1 MMGRHR
7 TIDREAVLDAAE
19 RVVMRAG
26 AAHLTLDAVAA
37 EAGISK
43 ASVLYDYKS
52 KRALIGAVIERRVGT
67 EEKKIQAFIDAE
79 AGKPDADIRG
89 RLAAVSRA
97 SSEEDR
103 SVALNLCVAL
113 AQDAELR
120 GPVQKSIGD
129 ALAAIATTST
139 HPRGALLAFLAVEGL
154 SLLDWFG
161 LHSFPQ
167 AERDRLVAEIGWLI
181 GQTPS
186 ALPQT

>member
-1 MMGRHR
+1 MGRHR

-67 EEKKIQAFIDAE
+67 EERKIQAFIDTE

-89 RLAAVSRA
+89 RLAAASRS

-120 GPVQKSIGD
+120 GPVQKSLQD
-129 ALAAIATTST
+129 TLSAIAASST
-139 HPRGALLAFLAVEGL
+139 HPRGAMLAFLAIEGL
-154 SLLDWFG
+154 TLLDWFG
-161 LHSFPQ
+161 LLSFPEP
-167 AERDRLVAEIGWLI
+167 ERDRLIAEIGWLI
-181 GQTPS
+181 GQSPG
-186 ALPQT
+186 ALPQA